1 MKSLVIGMVMVSF
14 GLIAKAQSSQIREG
28 NKLYKEGRYE
38 EAVLQYEEALKKNP
52 DDFTAIY
59 NRSNAL
65 AKKGDKAGAMEGYE
79 KIIQKGKDPRLV
91 EKAYYDKGVLHQ
103 QQQQLDES
111 ISAWMEALKMDPEDK
126 EARENLQ
133 KALREK
139 KQQQE
144 KEEEK
149 EEKEKEE
156 KKDKKEEKEKE
167 KKPQQSKLNK
177 KQVEQLLKA
186 LEQKEKEV
194 QKKMQQKGGSP
205 SRPEKDW

>member
-1 MKSLVIGMVMVSF
+1 MKSLVTGIAVLSFAVM
-14 GLIAKAQSSQIREG
+14 AKAQSPQIREG

-65 AKKGDKAGAMEGYE
+65 AKKGDKAAAMEGYE

-139 KQQQE
+139 KQQQK
-144 KEEEK
+144 KE

-156 KKDKKEEKEKE
+156 KKDKKEEKQQE

>member
-79 KIIQKGKDPRLV
+79 RIIQKGKDPRLV

-144 KEEEK
+144 KEDEK
-149 EEKEKEE
+149 QKEE

-194 QKKMQQKGGSP
+194 QKKMQQKSGSP